1 MSHALLDLS
10 IDELLTTTRSVR
22 RRLDLERP
30 VSRAVVEECLALA
43 LHAPNGSNQ
52 QFWQW
57 IVVDDPQV
65 RAAVAKLYNQ
75 GLADELAALSAGT
88 GDRPPVDY
96 SGPAQQRMTVS
107 VNYLAENMHRAPVL
121 VIPTIIGRLDQAGI
135 FLQASMWGSIL
146 PAVWSFML
154 ALRSRGLGSA
164 WTTLHLHRERE
175 MAELLGIPFEQ
186 RTQAGLFPVAYTLG
200 TQFKRGLRRPLGEFV
215 HWNHLVT
222 QRSSVDS
229 RSTTA

>member
-1 MSHALLDLS
+1 MSHQQLNLS

-22 RRLDLERP
+22 RRLDLDRP
-30 VSRAVVEECLALA
+30 VSRAVVEECLGLA

-57 IVVDDPQV
+57 VVVDDPQV
-65 RAAVAKLYNQ
+65 RAAVAKLYAQ
-75 GLADELAALSAGT
+75 GMADQIAELSAGT
-88 GDRPPVDY
+88 ARGPAVDY
-96 SGPAQQRMTVS
+96 SGADQERIHVS
-107 VNYLAENMHRAPVL
+107 VNYLLENMHRVPAL
-121 VIPTIIGRLDQAGI
+121 VIPTIVGRLDRASI
-135 FLQASMWGSIL
+135 FLQASLWGSIL

-164 WTTLHLHRERE
+164 WTTVHLHRERE

-200 TQFKRGLRRPLGEFV
+200 TQFKQGRRRPLGDFV
-215 HWNHLVT
+215 HWN
-222 QRSSVDS
+222 RW
-229 RSTTA
+229 